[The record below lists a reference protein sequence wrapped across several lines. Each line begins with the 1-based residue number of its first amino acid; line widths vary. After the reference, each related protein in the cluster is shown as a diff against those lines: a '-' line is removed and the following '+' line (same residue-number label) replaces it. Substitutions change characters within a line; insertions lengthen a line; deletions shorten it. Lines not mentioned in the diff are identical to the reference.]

1 MKLDFHLH
9 TNFSYDGLS
18 TPREIVETAISKNLD
33 CICITDHGEIRGA
46 IEATLIAGEK
56 ILVLPGIEVKS
67 KEGDILGINVKEKI
81 EDHLSATETIE
92 KIISLGG
99 LAVVCHPFDFF
110 LPFEGIEKLA
120 DFFQKKEVAIEVFN
134 ASIFFNFSNNL
145 AAKFC
150 KDFNL
155 PFIVGSDAH
164 SPDLIGKAYF
174 EIPKER
180 LSPEE
185 ILEEI
190 KKKNCK
196 VVFEKIPFLTKLA
209 DHFKRNLAKAK
220 TYAQKGKI

>member
-1 MKLDFHLH
+1 MKLDLHLH

-18 TPREIVETAISKNLD
+18 SPKEIVEAAILKNLD
-33 CICITDHGEIRGA
+33 AICITDHGEIRGA
-46 IEATLIAGEK
+46 IEAASFSNGK
-56 ILVLPGIEVKS
+56 ILVLPGIEIKS
-67 KEGDILGINVKEKI
+67 KEGDVLGINVKEKI
-81 EDHLSATETIE
+81 EDNLSAGETIE
-92 KIISLGG
+92 KIINQGG
-99 LAVVCHPFDFF
+99 LAAICHPFDFF

-134 ASIFFNFSNNL
+134 ASVFFNFSNNL

-150 KDFNL
+150 QDFNL

-164 SPDLIGKAYF
+164 SPDLIGKAYL
-174 EIPKER
+174 EISKEN

-196 VVFEKIPFLTKLA
+196 AVFEKILFLTKLA
-209 DHFKRNLAKAK
+209 DHFKRNLAKVK
-220 TYAQKGKI
+220 TYAKKGKI